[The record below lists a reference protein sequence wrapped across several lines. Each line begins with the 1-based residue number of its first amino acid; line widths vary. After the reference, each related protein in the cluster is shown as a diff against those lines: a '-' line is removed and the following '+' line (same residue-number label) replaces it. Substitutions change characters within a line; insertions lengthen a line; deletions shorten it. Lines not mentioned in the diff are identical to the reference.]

1 MTHIKLHLEPKIC
14 QNNIFPKGKI
24 ILIYFDLDFFYYF
37 IILLLNN
44 IYLYIYIYILF
55 AFYFKNYIIFF
66 NLCKKL
72 KKLKK
77 LHKLNKIFHK

>member
-44 IYLYIYIYILF
+44 IYLYIYIIRQSMIIKKYI
-55 AFYFKNYIIFF
+55 
-66 NLCKKL
+66 
-72 KKLKK
+72 
-77 LHKLNKIFHK
+77 KILLISV